1 MIDVSM
7 TQLQSSVSRT
17 RGADTKA
24 CELGFEDVGFTRAE
38 TAWLITALDEPH

>member
-17 RGADTKA
+17 QGANKKA

-38 TAWLITALDEPH
+38 TAWQIPALDEPH